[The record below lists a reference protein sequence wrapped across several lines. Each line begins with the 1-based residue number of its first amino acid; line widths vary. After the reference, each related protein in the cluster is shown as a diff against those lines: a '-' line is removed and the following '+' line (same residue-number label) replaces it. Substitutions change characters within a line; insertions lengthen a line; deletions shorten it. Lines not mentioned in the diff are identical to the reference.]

1 MRKNRFAAFALAVA
15 CAAMLL
21 LPAAAAEPRASDQLS
36 SHSVEV
42 TTSPGTIDVEFTVT
56 GKYTMNKIGCE
67 SIKVFE
73 KTGTRWTLV
82 ESLHEDDEGMSRS
95 HSVAHMNMIY
105 CDSEPDVEYRVVVT
119 IYAENDAGRD
129 TRSKTFYVT
138 GE

>member
-21 LPAAAAEPRASDQLS
+21 LPAAAAEPRASDQLAAYS
-36 SHSVEV
+36 MNVVPEPDRLV
-42 TTSPGTIDVEFTVT
+42 VEFSVT
-56 GKYTMNKIGCE
+56 GCFTMNKIGCE
-67 SIKVFE
+67 SIRVFE
-73 KTGTRWTLV
+73 KTGTHWTLV
-82 ESLHEDDEGMSRS
+82 ESLHEDDDGMSRS
-95 HSVAHMNMIY
+95 HSVAHMNTIY

-119 IYAENDAGRD
+119 IYAEDNVARD